1 MIYIILIESLAVPS
15 YGGSFPNY
23 KIYFAR
29 LLIKTRS
36 IFLSFIEYQSQLD
49 TLVFNNIFLY
59 LTGVRYRS

>member
-29 LLIKTRS
+29 LLIIDIAWFADVLR
-36 IFLSFIEYQSQLD
+36 LYQ
-49 TLVFNNIFLY
+49 IK
-59 LTGVRYRS
+59 

>member
-29 LLIKTRS
+29 LLIIDIACADVLR
-36 IFLSFIEYQSQLD
+36 LYQ
-49 TLVFNNIFLY
+49 IK
-59 LTGVRYRS
+59 